1 MAYWLSR
8 RARPHRPRFG
18 FLALAAAVL
27 LATAGYAVVLNGGW
41 PA

>member
-1 MAYWLSR
+1 MTILSR
-8 RARPHRPRFG
+8 PARPHRRRFG

-27 LATAGYAVVLNGGW
+27 LATAGYALVLNGGW